1 MKSVAL
7 DARIVAILSRASL
20 LPPEAF
26 ARDATL
32 DSLGLGSLERIEC
45 VLELEDE
52 LQVEL
57 RDQDLWKLR
66 TVGDVFDAI
75 RRAVGVHD
83 GNRPQP

>member
-1 MKSVAL
+1 MKGTIS
-7 DARIVAILSRASL
+7 DSRIVAILSRASM

-45 VLELEDE
+45 VMELEDE

-57 RDQDLWKLR
+57 RDQDLWTLR

-75 RRAVGVHD
+75 HRAVAIREGD
-83 GNRPQP
+83 RAQP